1 MFQHILVPTDGSRF
15 SNKAV
20 ATAARLAHALGA
32 KLLVLHVR
40 SPIESPHHVQG
51 GALATL
57 GGKKVLQEIED
68 EERKLLDAALKTAAA
83 DGTAAQTAFIAGYSP
98 YDAIIR
104 IAREQHCDLI
114 VMASHGRRGISEL
127 LIGSETQKV
136 LTHTAIPV
144 LVVR

>member
-1 MFQHILVPTDGSRF
+1 MFQNILVPTDGSDF

-20 ATAARLAHALGA
+20 STAARLAHSLRA

-40 SPIESPHHVQG
+40 SPIESPHHVEG
-51 GALATL
+51 GALSGL
-57 GGKKVLQEIED
+57 GGKVVMQEIED
-68 EERKLLDAALKTAAA
+68 EERKLLDAALEIAAA
-83 DGTAAQTAFIAGYSP
+83 DGTAAETAFVAGYLP

-114 VMASHGRRGISEL
+114 VMASHGRRGISGF

-136 LTHTAIPV
+136 LTHTTIPV
-144 LVVR
+144 LIVR